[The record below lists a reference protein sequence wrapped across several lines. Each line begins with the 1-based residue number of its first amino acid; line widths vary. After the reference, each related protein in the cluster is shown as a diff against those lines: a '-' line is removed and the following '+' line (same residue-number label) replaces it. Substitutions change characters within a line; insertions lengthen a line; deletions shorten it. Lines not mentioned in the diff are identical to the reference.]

1 MGNHCRDLKQH
12 DPINF
17 PSDRKIEYW
26 PKMSTT
32 MLHGHIERFHLLE
45 FLELAQKENWK
56 VFTNKIKLA
65 LELGYN
71 VSTLLKALKQLGV
84 TWSNL
89 PPPHPDLL
97 TAVNRICNRVE
108 SLGTMGFPHF
118 QSQHFTDSWSNSSLL
133 MIKYM
138 FLKSYAVCS
147 IVSHTL
153 LSVHQRY
160 RVS

>member
-56 VFTNKIKLA
+56 VFPNKIKLA

-71 VSTLLKALKQLGV
+71 VSMLLEALKQPGV

-89 PPPHPDLL
+89 PPPPRPTDGSQQDLQPGEEPWDHGL
-97 TAVNRICNRVE
+97 P
-108 SLGTMGFPHF
+108 LF
-118 QSQHFTDSWSNSSLL
+118 
-133 MIKYM
+133 
-138 FLKSYAVCS
+138 S
-147 IVSHTL
+147 IAAFH
-153 LSVHQRY
+153 
-160 RVS
+160 